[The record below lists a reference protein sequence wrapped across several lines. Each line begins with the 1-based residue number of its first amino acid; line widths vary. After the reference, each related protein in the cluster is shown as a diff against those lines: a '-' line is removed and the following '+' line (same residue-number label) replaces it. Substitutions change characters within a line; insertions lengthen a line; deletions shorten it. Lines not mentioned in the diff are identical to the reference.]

1 MPDYLDQFPVD
12 PFDSINLLKMGAVD
26 GGLDLFS
33 IGPAKD
39 SGLNDADQGR
49 EQEESQKEKNKK

>member
-1 MPDYLDQFPVD
+1 ME
-12 PFDSINLLKMGAVD
+12 AVD

-39 SGLNDADQGR
+39 SGLNDAGPGR
-49 EQEESQKEKNKK
+49 KQEESQKEKKHKIIEAVPLAVLIL